1 MKSAVAVALGGAI
14 LALAACGDGVEGTE
28 VLTYA
33 PWQPN
38 GELNEDVELAAEVT
52 GSCFGPSSIVQR
64 SDAYRCALDSPAPDG
79 STLLDPCFTGTSG
92 AVACVNEPGGEAVV
106 VRLTEAS
113 PEAGHLEAGSREAPP
128 WAMTLESG
136 EKCVFTGGA
145 TAAVGSE
152 RLNYFCADGLMVYG
166 EPDRADPV
174 WTVRVGTEGSSTL
187 SRSGVA
193 AAWF

>member
-1 MKSAVAVALGGAI
+1 M
-14 LALAACGDGVEGTE
+14 
-28 VLTYA
+28 LTYA
-33 PWQPN
+33 PWQPG

-52 GSCFGPSSIVQR
+52 GSCLGPSSIVQR

-79 STLLDPCFTGTSG
+79 STLLDPCFTGTPD

-106 VRLTEAS
+106 VRLTEGLS
-113 PEAGHLEAGSREAPP
+113 DAGYLEDGSGEAPP
-128 WAMTLESG
+128 WSMTLESG

-152 RLNYFCADGLMVYG
+152 RLNYFCADGLVVYG

-174 WTVRVGTEGSSTL
+174 WTVSVGIEGSSTL

-193 AAWF
+193 VAWF